1 MEIAGIVGI
10 LVIVGIGVVV
20 VLVLSL
26 VGLLLARSWIKVA
39 RADEAL
45 VISGRKQKVQR
56 AIVAADGSS
65 RSEMAESP
73 VTVIVNGKSLV
84 NPITQ
89 RHEIISLR
97 SRQVSLNAEAQSLDN
112 VTLNV
117 DGVAIVKIGSD
128 PLYVRRAA
136 ERFAS
141 QDEAIE
147 QFTTEQLEGAL
158 RGIVA
163 TLSVVELM
171 RERKKFSDQ
180 IAADVSQELAEQGLI
195 LDSFQIKGITDA
207 VGYIQSLGAPE
218 IQAKR
223 QAAEIAQTNA
233 DRAINQKNIANQ
245 EANLIEQTALDTNT
259 ANADAGVGR
268 ARAEAEQ
275 AEQLAR
281 AQAEQAVLQ
290 QQAEN
295 KQAQLDAEVKRVADA
310 QRYEAETRAQAE
322 LYTRERAAEAAAI
335 EEIKQAEAN
344 TRIAEQRAKADEARA
359 AGEAAA
365 AQAKATG
372 DANALRARADGEAAA
387 AQAKASGD
395 ANALRA
401 RADGEAAAAES
412 MATGSAN
419 ALRSQAEAE
428 AQARRLR
435 ASAEAEAIQAEGE
448 ARAVAVDAETKAIA
462 SNQEAYLARHALE
475 VLPAMMRE
483 FAKGYEAIGSISII
497 GGSGQDG
504 ASAVVGGDSAK
515 AMKSVFDSVSAA
527 TGLDLAA
534 ILQGQAVGKGIG
546 QGMAQAQTPDADAGT
561 PSRRRASRKNAE
573 QEDAE
578 S

>member
-1 MEIAGIVGI
+1 MEIAGALGILIIVGVAVVGV
-10 LVIVGIGVVV
+10 VIVG
-20 VLVLSL
+20 LVL
-26 VGLLLARSWIKVA
+26 LLFARSWIKVA

-56 AIVAADGSS
+56 AIINADGSTS
-65 RSEMAESP
+65 SELGESP

-97 SRQVSLNAEAQSLDN
+97 SRQVSLNAEAQSLDS

-141 QDEAIE
+141 QDKAIE

-163 TLSVVELM
+163 KLSVVELM
-171 RERKKFSDQ
+171 RERKKFSEQ
-180 IAADVSQELAEQGLI
+180 IGSDISGELAEQGLI
-195 LDSFQIKGITDA
+195 LDSFQIKGITDK

-223 QAAEIAQTNA
+223 QAAEISQTNA

-259 ANADAGVGR
+259 ANANAGIGR

-295 KQAQLDAEVKRVADA
+295 KQAQLDADVKRVADA
-310 QRYEAETRAQAE
+310 QRYEAETRAQAD
-322 LYTRERAAEAAAI
+322 LFTREKSAEAAAI
-335 EEIKQAEAN
+335 EQVKQAEAR
-344 TRIAEQRAKADEARA
+344 TRIAEQQAEADKARA

-365 AQAKATG
+365 
-372 DANALRARADGEAAA
+372 LRA
-387 AQAKASGD
+387 
-395 ANALRA
+395 
-401 RADGEAAAAES
+401 
-412 MATGSAN
+412 
-419 ALRSQAEAE
+419 QAEAE
-428 AQARRLR
+428 AEARRLR
-435 ASAEAEAIQAEGE
+435 ASAEAEAIRTEGE
-448 ARAVAVDAETKAIA
+448 ARAAAVEAEAKAIA
-462 SNQEAYLARHALE
+462 SNQEAFLSQRVLE
-475 VLPAMMRE
+475 VLPSLMTE
-483 FAKGYEAIGSISII
+483 FAKGYATIGSVSII
-497 GGSGQDG
+497 GGSGEDG
-504 ASAVVGGDSAK
+504 ASGVVGGDNAR
-515 AMKSVFDSVSAA
+515 AMRAVFDSVNAA

-534 ILQGQAVGKGIG
+534 LIQGQAVGRGFG
-546 QGMAQAQTPDADAGT
+546 AGVAQAKDAA
-561 PSRRRASRKNAE
+561 ASAAPE
-573 QEDAE
+573 PASD
-578 S
+578 

>member
-1 MEIAGIVGI
+1 MEFGAMAGI
-10 LVIVGIGVVV
+10 LVLVGLGVVV
-20 VLVLSL
+20 LIIVALIV
-26 VGLLLARSWIKVA
+26 LLLARSWIKVA

-56 AIVAADGSS
+56 AVVAPDGTSH
-65 RSEMAESP
+65 SELSESP

-128 PLYVRRAA
+128 PLFVRRAA

-141 QDEAIE
+141 QDKAIE

-233 DRAINQKNIANQ
+233 DRAINQKHIANQ
-245 EANLIEQTALDTNT
+245 EANLVEQTALDTNT

-295 KQAQLDAEVKRVADA
+295 KQAQLDADVKRVADA
-310 QRYEAETRAQAE
+310 QRYEAETRAQAD
-322 LYTRERAAEAAAI
+322 LYTRERSAEAAAI
-335 EEIKQAEAN
+335 EEVKRAEAR
-344 TRIAEQRAKADEARA
+344 TRIAEQQAQADRARA
-359 AGEAAA
+359 DGEAAA
-365 AQAKATG
+365 AVAKATG
-372 DANALRARADGEAAA
+372 DANALRA
-387 AQAKASGD
+387 
-395 ANALRA
+395 
-401 RADGEAAAAES
+401 
-412 MATGSAN
+412 
-419 ALRSQAEAE
+419 QAEAE
-428 AQARRLR
+428 AEARRLR
-435 ASAEAEAIQAEGE
+435 ASAEAEAIRSEGE
-448 ARAVAVDAETKAIA
+448 ARADAVEAEAKAIA
-462 SNQEAYLARHALE
+462 SNQDAFLSQRVID
-475 VLPAMMRE
+475 VLPQIMSE
-483 FAKGYEAIGSISII
+483 FAKGYAAIGNVSII
-497 GGSGQDG
+497 GGSGDEG
-504 ASAVVGGDSAK
+504 ASGVVAGDSAR
-515 AMKSVFDSVSAA
+515 ALKSVFDSVSSA

-534 ILQGQAVGKGIG
+534 IIQGQAVGKGIG
-546 QGMAQAQTPDADAGT
+546 QGIAAAQPPASAPA
-561 PSRRRASRKNAE
+561 SRRRPATTDEPAASVE
-573 QEDAE
+573 
-578 S
+578 

>member
-1 MEIAGIVGI
+1 MEIAGLVGI
-10 LVIVGIGVVV
+10 LVLVGIAVV
-20 VLVLSL
+20 VLIVIGLVVLL
-26 VGLLLARSWIKVA
+26 FARSWIKVA

-56 AIVAADGSS
+56 AIVNSDGSS
-65 RSEMAESP
+65 SSEIVDSP

-97 SRQVSLNAEAQSLDN
+97 SRQVSLNAEAQSLDS

-141 QDEAIE
+141 QDKAIE

-195 LDSFQIKGITDA
+195 LDSFQIKGITDK

-218 IQAKR
+218 IQSKR
-223 QAAEIAQTNA
+223 QAAEISQTNA

-245 EANLIEQTALDTNT
+245 ESNLVEQTALDTNT
-259 ANADAGVGR
+259 ANANAGIGR

-275 AEQLAR
+275 AEHLAR

-290 QQAEN
+290 QNAEN
-295 KQAQLDAEVKRVADA
+295 RQAQLDADVKRVADA
-310 QRYEAETRAQAE
+310 QRYEAETRAQAD

-335 EEIKQAEAN
+335 EQVKQAEAR
-344 TRIAEQRAKADEARA
+344 TRIAEQQAEADRARA

-365 AQAKATG
+365 AEAKATG
-372 DANALRARADGEAAA
+372 EANALRAIAD
-387 AQAKASGD
+387 
-395 ANALRA
+395 
-401 RADGEAAAAES
+401 
-412 MATGSAN
+412 
-419 ALRSQAEAE
+419 AEAE
-428 AQARRLR
+428 ARRLR
-435 ASAEAEAIQAEGE
+435 ASAEADAIRAEGE
-448 ARAVAVDAETKAIA
+448 ARAAAVEAEAKAIA
-462 SNQEAYLARHALE
+462 SNQEAFLSQRVLE
-475 VLPAMMRE
+475 VLPQVMGE
-483 FAKGYEAIGSISII
+483 FAKGYAAIGSVSII
-497 GGSGQDG
+497 GGSGEDG
-504 ASAVVGGDSAK
+504 ASNVVGADNAK
-515 AMKSVFDSVSAA
+515 ALKSVFDSVSSA

-534 ILQGQAVGKGIG
+534 IIQGQAVGRGIG
-546 QGMAQAQTPDADAGT
+546 ESLANAQAPAAQTPAAASEAPRTRAAAKDTAPDAVSA
-561 PSRRRASRKNAE
+561 
-573 QEDAE
+573 EDAAAGE
-578 S
+578 

>member
-10 LVIVGIGVVV
+10 LVIVGIAVVAAV
-20 VLVLSL
+20 IILLI
-26 VGLLLARSWIKVA
+26 LLLFARSWIKVA

-45 VISGRKQKVQR
+45 VISGRKQKVAR
-56 AIVAADGSS
+56 AVIAADGSTTD
-65 RSEMAESP
+65 EMSESP

-97 SRQVSLNAEAQSLDN
+97 SRQVSLNAEAQSLDS

-128 PLYVRRAA
+128 PILVRRAA

-141 QDEAIE
+141 QDAAIE

-223 QAAEIAQTNA
+223 QSAEISQTNA
-233 DRAINQKNIANQ
+233 DRAINQKNISNQ

-259 ANADAGVGR
+259 ANSNAGIGR

-275 AEQLAR
+275 AENLAR
-281 AQAEQAVLQ
+281 EQAQQAVLQ

-295 KQAQLDAEVKRVADA
+295 RQAQLDADVKRVADA

-322 LYTRERAAEAAAI
+322 LYTRERAAEAGAI
-335 EEIKQAEAN
+335 EQVKQAEAR
-344 TRIAEQRAKADEARA
+344 TRIAEQQ
-359 AGEAAA
+359 
-365 AQAKATG
+365 AQADKAK
-372 DANALRARADGEAAA
+372 ADGEAAA
-387 AQAKASGD
+387 AIARATGEAD
-395 ANALRA
+395 ALRA
-401 RADGEAAAAES
+401 
-412 MATGSAN
+412 
-419 ALRSQAEAE
+419 QAEAE
-428 AQARRLR
+428 SEARRLR
-435 ASAEAEAIQAEGE
+435 ANAEADAIRAEGE
-448 ARAVAVDAETKAIA
+448 ARAAAVEAEAKAIA
-462 SNQEAYLARHALE
+462 SNQDAFLSQRVLD
-475 VLPAMMRE
+475 VLPSIMAE
-483 FAKGYEAIGSISII
+483 FSKGYAAIGSVSIV
-497 GGSGQDG
+497 GGSSEDG
-504 ASAVVGGDSAK
+504 ASNLVGADSAK
-515 AMKSVFDSVSAA
+515 ALKSVFDSVSSA
-527 TGLDLAA
+527 TGLDLAS
-534 ILQGQAVGKGIG
+534 IIQGQAVGRGIG
-546 QGMAQAQTPDADAGT
+546 EGVSQASAPAPTRQPKPTTPPPA
-561 PSRRRASRKNAE
+561 ASAPAAPASE
-573 QEDAE
+573 
-578 S
+578 

>member
-1 MEIAGIVGI
+1 MEIAGIIGILIIVGI
-10 LVIVGIGVVV
+10 VIVGVVI
-20 VLVLSL
+20 
-26 VGLLLARSWIKVA
+26 VGLILLLFARSWIKVA

-45 VISGRKQKVQR
+45 VISGRKQKVQHT
-56 AIVAADGSS
+56 VLGPDGTP
-65 RSEMAESP
+65 RSETAESP

-97 SRQVSLNAEAQSLDN
+97 SRQVLLNAEAQSLDN

-128 PLYVRRAA
+128 PVFVRRAA

-141 QDEAIE
+141 QDKAIE

-195 LDSFQIKGITDA
+195 LDSFQIKGITDK

-245 EANLIEQTALDTNT
+245 EANLVEQTALDTNT

-295 KQAQLDAEVKRVADA
+295 KQAQLDADVKRVADA
-310 QRYEAETRAQAE
+310 QRYEAETRAQAD
-322 LYTRERAAEAAAI
+322 LFTREKAAEAAAI
-335 EEIKQAEAN
+335 EQVKQAEAR
-344 TRIAEQRAKADEARA
+344 TRIAEQQAQADKARA

-365 AQAKATG
+365 AEAKATG
-372 DANALRARADGEAAA
+372 EANALRAQAD
-387 AQAKASGD
+387 
-395 ANALRA
+395 
-401 RADGEAAAAES
+401 
-412 MATGSAN
+412 
-419 ALRSQAEAE
+419 AEAE
-428 AQARRLR
+428 ARRLR
-435 ASAEAEAIQAEGE
+435 ASAEADAIRAEGE
-448 ARAVAVDAETKAIA
+448 ARADAVEAEAKAIA
-462 SNQEAYLARHALE
+462 SNQEAFLSQRVLE
-475 VLPAMMRE
+475 VLPAIMGE
-483 FAKGYEAIGSISII
+483 FAKGYATIGNVSII
-497 GGSGQDG
+497 GGSGEDG
-504 ASAVVGGDSAK
+504 ASSVVGGDNAK
-515 AMKSVFDSVSAA
+515 AMRAVFDSVNAA

-534 ILQGQAVGKGIG
+534 IIQGQAVGRGFG
-546 QGMAQAQTPDADAGT
+546 AGLAESEDASRTATRAGT
-561 PSRRRASRKNAE
+561 PPRTTRRQPPPPPAPAVT
-573 QEDAE
+573 DAGPTTDA
-578 S
+578 

>member
-1 MEIAGIVGI
+1 MEIAGAVGI
-10 LVIVGIGVVV
+10 LIIVGVAIVAAVII
-20 VLVLSL
+20 LLI
-26 VGLLLARSWIKVA
+26 LLLFARSWIKVA

-56 AIVAADGSS
+56 AVIATDGSS
-65 RSEMAESP
+65 TSEMSESP

-97 SRQVSLNAEAQSLDN
+97 SRQVSLNAEAQSLDS

-128 PLYVRRAA
+128 PILVRRAA

-141 QDEAIE
+141 QDKAIE

-195 LDSFQIKGITDA
+195 LDSFQIKGITDK

-223 QAAEIAQTNA
+223 QSAEISQTNA

-259 ANADAGVGR
+259 ANSNAGIGR

-275 AEQLAR
+275 AENLAR
-281 AQAEQAVLQ
+281 EQAQQAVLQ

-295 KQAQLDAEVKRVADA
+295 RQAQLDADVKRVADA

-335 EEIKQAEAN
+335 EQVKQAEAR
-344 TRIAEQRAKADEARA
+344 TRIAEQQ
-359 AGEAAA
+359 
-365 AQAKATG
+365 AQADK
-372 DANALRARADGEAAA
+372 ARADGEAAA
-387 AQAKASGD
+387 AVAKAQ
-395 ANALRA
+395 
-401 RADGEAAAAES
+401 GEAD
-412 MATGSAN
+412 

-428 AQARRLR
+428 AEARRLR
-435 ASAEAEAIQAEGE
+435 ANAEADAIRAEGDARAAALEAEA
-448 ARAVAVDAETKAIA
+448 KAIA
-462 SNQEAYLARHALE
+462 SNQDAFLSQRVLE
-475 VLPAMMRE
+475 VLPSIMAE
-483 FAKGYEAIGSISII
+483 FSKGYATIGNVSII
-497 GGSGQDG
+497 GGSGDEG
-504 ASAVVGGDSAK
+504 ASQVVGADNAI
-515 AMKSVFDSVSAA
+515 AMRSVFDSVHSA
-527 TGLDLAA
+527 TGLDLAG
-534 ILQGQAVGKGIG
+534 IIQGQAVGRGIG
-546 QGMAQAQTPDADAGT
+546 EGVAAATTPAQAPAQPRVPAPTTPPPPAAPAADA
-561 PSRRRASRKNAE
+561 E
-573 QEDAE
+573 
-578 S
+578 

>member
-1 MEIAGIVGI
+1 MEIAGAIGI
-10 LVIVGIGVVV
+10 LVIVGIALVAAVV
-20 VLVLSL
+20 VLLI
-26 VGLLLARSWIKVA
+26 LLLFARSWIKVA

-56 AIVAADGSS
+56 TVASVNPDGTTST
-65 RSEMAESP
+65 RPEIEESP

-128 PLYVRRAA
+128 PVYVRRAA

-141 QDEAIE
+141 QDKAIE

-195 LDSFQIKGITDA
+195 LDSFQIKGITDK

-223 QAAEIAQTNA
+223 QAAEISQTNA
-233 DRAINQKNIANQ
+233 DRAINQKFIANQ

-259 ANADAGVGR
+259 ANANAGIGR

-295 KQAQLDAEVKRVADA
+295 KQAQLDADVKRVADA

-335 EEIKQAEAN
+335 EQVKQAEAR
-344 TRIAEQRAKADEARA
+344 TRIAEQQ
-359 AGEAAA
+359 
-365 AQAKATG
+365 AQADK
-372 DANALRARADGEAAA
+372 ARADGEAAA
-387 AQAKASGD
+387 AVATAT
-395 ANALRA
+395 
-401 RADGEAAAAES
+401 GEAD
-412 MATGSAN
+412 
-419 ALRSQAEAE
+419 ALRSKAEAE
-428 AQARRLR
+428 AEARRLR
-435 ASAEAEAIQAEGE
+435 ASAEADAIRAEGE
-448 ARAVAVDAETKAIA
+448 ARAAAVEAEAKAIA
-462 SNQEAYLARHALE
+462 SNQEAFLSQRVLE
-475 VLPAMMRE
+475 VLPSIMSE
-483 FAKGYEAIGSISII
+483 FAKGYAAIGNVSIV
-497 GGSGQDG
+497 GGSGEDG
-504 ASAVVGGDSAK
+504 ASQVVGADSAK
-515 AMKSVFDSVSAA
+515 ALRSVFDSVHSA
-527 TGLDLAA
+527 TGLDLAG
-534 ILQGQAVGKGIG
+534 IIQGQAVGRGFGAGI
-546 QGMAQAQTPDADAGT
+546 AEASAAAPESSSAT
-561 PSRRRASRKNAE
+561 RASTPATPPPPPPAAAE
-573 QEDAE
+573 
-578 S
+578 

>member
-1 MEIAGIVGI
+1 MDFATAAGSFLVVG
-10 LVIVGIGVVV
+10 VIVV
-20 VLVLSL
+20 VLIVG
-26 VGLLLARSWIKVA
+26 GLLTLIFARSWIKVA

-45 VISGRKQKVQR
+45 VISGRKQRVQR
-56 AIVAADGSS
+56 QVVSIGADG
-65 RSEMAESP
+65 RPVTQEETDESP

-97 SRQVSLNAEAQSLDN
+97 SRQVLLNAEAQSLDS

-141 QDEAIE
+141 QDKAIE

-180 IAADVSQELAEQGLI
+180 IALEVSQELAEQGLI
-195 LDSFQIKGITDA
+195 LDSFQIKGITDK

-223 QAAEIAQTNA
+223 QAALIAQTNA
-233 DRAINQKNIANQ
+233 DRAINQKNIAND

-259 ANADAGVGR
+259 ANASSEIGR
-268 ARAEAEQ
+268 ARANAEQ
-275 AEQLAR
+275 AEHLAR

-295 KQAQLDAEVKRVADA
+295 KQAQLDADIKRVADA
-310 QRYEAETRAQAE
+310 QRYEAETRSQAE

-335 EEIKQAEAN
+335 EQVKQAEAR
-344 TRIAEQRAKADEARA
+344 TAIAVQQAEADKARA

-365 AQAKATG
+365 A
-372 DANALRARADGEAAA
+372 EAAA
-387 AQAKASGD
+387 HGA
-395 ANALRA
+395 
-401 RADGEAAAAES
+401 
-412 MATGSAN
+412 AN

-428 AQARRLR
+428 SEARRLR
-435 ASAEAEAIQAEGE
+435 ANAEADAIRAEGE
-448 ARAVAVDAETKAIA
+448 ARAAAVEAEAKAIA
-462 SNQEAYLARHALE
+462 SNQDAFLSQRVLE
-475 VLPAMMRE
+475 VLPSIMAE
-483 FAKGYEAIGSISII
+483 FAKGYSTIGNVSIVGN
-497 GGSGQDG
+497 GGGDAT
-504 ASAVVGGDSAK
+504 ASSVVGADSA
-515 AMKSVFDSVSAA
+515 AALRSVFDSVSAT

-534 ILQGQAVGKGIG
+534 IIQGQAVGRGIG
-546 QGMAQAQTPDADAGT
+546 AGVAQASAPAAAPTTRVKKTAPLGDAAQAGLAAAKT
-561 PSRRRASRKNAE
+561 VSDS
-573 QEDAE
+573 
-578 S
+578 

>member
-10 LVIVGIGVVV
+10 LIIVGIGIAIAIV
-20 VLVLSL
+20 VLLI
-26 VGLLLARSWIKVA
+26 LLLFARSWIKVA

-45 VISGRKQKVQR
+45 VISGRKQKVQL
-56 AIVAADGSS
+56 AVLGADGTS
-65 RSEMAESP
+65 RDEMSESP

-97 SRQVSLNAEAQSLDN
+97 SRQVSLNAEAQSLDS

-128 PLYVRRAA
+128 PLLVRRAA

-141 QDEAIE
+141 QDAAIE

-223 QAAEIAQTNA
+223 QSAEISQTNA
-233 DRAINQKNIANQ
+233 DRAINQKNISNQ

-259 ANADAGVGR
+259 ANSNAGIGR

-275 AEQLAR
+275 AENLAR
-281 AQAEQAVLQ
+281 EQAQQAVLQ

-295 KQAQLDAEVKRVADA
+295 RQAQLDADVKRVADA

-322 LYTRERAAEAAAI
+322 LYTRERAAEAGAI
-335 EEIKQAEAN
+335 EQVKQAEAR
-344 TRIAEQRAKADEARA
+344 TRIAEQQ
-359 AGEAAA
+359 
-365 AQAKATG
+365 AQADKAK
-372 DANALRARADGEAAA
+372 ADGEAAA
-387 AQAKASGD
+387 AIARATGEAD
-395 ANALRA
+395 ALRA
-401 RADGEAAAAES
+401 
-412 MATGSAN
+412 
-419 ALRSQAEAE
+419 QAEAE
-428 AQARRLR
+428 SEARRLR
-435 ASAEAEAIQAEGE
+435 ANAEADAIRAEGE
-448 ARAVAVDAETKAIA
+448 ARAAAVEAEAKAIA
-462 SNQEAYLARHALE
+462 SNQDAFLSQR
-475 VLPAMMRE
+475 VLDTLPSIMAE
-483 FAKGYEAIGSISII
+483 FSKGYAAIGNVSII
-497 GGSGQDG
+497 GGSSDGG
-504 ASAVVGGDSAK
+504 ASDVVGADSAK
-515 AMKSVFDSVSAA
+515 ALKSVFDTVSAA
-527 TGLDLAA
+527 TGLDLAS
-534 ILQGQAVGKGIG
+534 IIQGQAVGRGIG
-546 QGMAQAQTPDADAGT
+546 EGVAAASAPSAQSTRQSTPTT
-561 PSRRRASRKNAE
+561 PPPPAPPAPAAE
-573 QEDAE
+573 
-578 S
+578 

>member
-1 MEIAGIVGI
+1 MEIAGAIGI
-10 LVIVGIGVVV
+10 LVIVGIAVVAVVV
-20 VLVLSL
+20 ILLI
-26 VGLLLARSWIKVA
+26 LLLFARSWIKVA

-45 VISGRKQKVQR
+45 VISGRKQKVQL
-56 AIVAADGSS
+56 AVLAADGSS
-65 RSEMAESP
+65 RDEMSESP

-97 SRQVSLNAEAQSLDN
+97 SRQVSLNAEAQSLDS

-128 PLYVRRAA
+128 PLLVRRAA

-141 QDEAIE
+141 QDTAIE

-195 LDSFQIKGITDA
+195 LDSFQIKGITDK

-223 QAAEIAQTNA
+223 QSAEISQTNA
-233 DRAINQKNIANQ
+233 DRAINQKNIANK

-259 ANADAGVGR
+259 ANSNAGIGR

-275 AEQLAR
+275 AENLAR
-281 AQAEQAVLQ
+281 EQAQQAVLQ

-295 KQAQLDAEVKRVADA
+295 RQAQLDADVKRVADA

-322 LYTRERAAEAAAI
+322 LYTRERSAEAAAI
-335 EEIKQAEAN
+335 EQVKQAEAR
-344 TRIAEQRAKADEARA
+344 TRIAEQQAQADQARA
-359 AGEAAA
+359 TGEAAA
-365 AQAKATG
+365 AVAKAE
-372 DANALRARADGEAAA
+372 GE
-387 AQAKASGD
+387 
-395 ANALRA
+395 
-401 RADGEAAAAES
+401 
-412 MATGSAN
+412 AN

-428 AQARRLR
+428 SEARRLR
-435 ASAEAEAIQAEGE
+435 ANAEADAIRAEGDARAAALEAEA
-448 ARAVAVDAETKAIA
+448 KAIA
-462 SNQEAYLARHALE
+462 SNQEAFLSQRVLE
-475 VLPAMMRE
+475 VLPAIMAE
-483 FAKGYEAIGSISII
+483 FSKGYATIGNVSII
-497 GGSGQDG
+497 GSSGEDG
-504 ASAVVGGDSAK
+504 ASQVIGADSAI
-515 AMKSVFDSVSAA
+515 AMRSVFDSVHSA
-527 TGLDLAA
+527 TGLDLAG
-534 ILQGQAVGKGIG
+534 IIQGQAVGRGIG
-546 QGMAQAQTPDADAGT
+546 EGVAAAKAPTATKTRTSKPTTPPPPPAA
-561 PSRRRASRKNAE
+561 PSPSDE
-573 QEDAE
+573 
-578 S
+578 

>member
-1 MEIAGIVGI
+1 MEIAGAIGI
-10 LVIVGIGVVV
+10 LVIVGIALVAAVVIG
-20 VLVLSL
+20 LI
-26 VGLLLARSWIKVA
+26 LLLFARSWIKVA

-56 AIVAADGSS
+56 AVINADGSTS
-65 RSEMAESP
+65 SELAESP

-141 QDEAIE
+141 QDKAIE

-195 LDSFQIKGITDA
+195 LDSFQIKGITDK

-295 KQAQLDAEVKRVADA
+295 KQAQLDADVKRVADA

-322 LYTRERAAEAAAI
+322 LFTREKAAEAAAI
-335 EEIKQAEAN
+335 EQVKQAEAR
-344 TRIAEQRAKADEARA
+344 TRIAEQQAKADQARA

-365 AQAKATG
+365 AEAKANG
-372 DANALRARADGEAAA
+372 EANALRA
-387 AQAKASGD
+387 
-395 ANALRA
+395 
-401 RADGEAAAAES
+401 
-412 MATGSAN
+412 
-419 ALRSQAEAE
+419 QAEAE
-428 AQARRLR
+428 AEARRVR
-435 ASAEAEAIQAEGE
+435 AQAEAEAIRAEGE
-448 ARAVAVDAETKAIA
+448 ARAAAVEAEAKAIA
-462 SNQEAYLARHALE
+462 SNQEAFLSQRVLE
-475 VLPAMMRE
+475 VLPSIMAE
-483 FAKGYEAIGSISII
+483 FAKGYAAIGNVSII
-497 GGSGQDG
+497 GGNGDDG
-504 ASAVVGGDSAK
+504 ASSVVGGDNAK
-515 AMKSVFDSVSAA
+515 AMRSVFDSVSAA

-534 ILQGQAVGKGIG
+534 IIQGQAVGRGFG
-546 QGMAQAQTPDADAGT
+546 AGVAQTTDAAPAAPAREPAPVAPQPVVEAT
-561 PSRRRASRKNAE
+561 AAE
-573 QEDAE
+573 
-578 S
+578 

>member
-1 MEIAGIVGI
+1 MDPASLIGI
-10 LVIVGIGVVV
+10 LVIAGIAVVGIVI
-20 VLVLSL
+20 VLLIVLL
-26 VGLLLARSWIKVA
+26 FARSWIKVA

-45 VISGRKQKVQR
+45 VISGRRQKVQR
-56 AIVAADGSS
+56 AVIAADGSS
-65 RSEMAESP
+65 QTQMGESP

-97 SRQVSLNAEAQSLDN
+97 SRQVSLNAEAQSLDS

-141 QDEAIE
+141 QDKAIE

-195 LDSFQIKGITDA
+195 LDSFQIKGITDK

-259 ANADAGVGR
+259 ANADAGIGR

-295 KQAQLDAEVKRVADA
+295 KQAQLDADVKRVADA

-335 EEIKQAEAN
+335 EQVKQAEAR
-344 TRIAEQRAKADEARA
+344 TRIAEQQ
-359 AGEAAA
+359 
-365 AQAKATG
+365 AQADK
-372 DANALRARADGEAAA
+372 
-387 AQAKASGD
+387 
-395 ANALRA
+395 A
-401 RADGEAAAAES
+401 RADGEAAAAEAKAAGEAS
-412 MATGSAN
+412 
-419 ALRSQAEAE
+419 ALRALAEAE
-428 AQARRLR
+428 AEARRLR
-435 ASAEAEAIQAEGE
+435 ANAEADAIRAEGE
-448 ARAVAVDAETKAIA
+448 ARAAAVEAEAKAIA
-462 SNQEAYLARHALE
+462 SNQEAFLSQRVLE
-475 VLPAMMRE
+475 VLPAIMAE
-483 FAKGYEAIGSISII
+483 FAKGYAAIGNVSII
-497 GGSGQDG
+497 GGSGEDG
-504 ASAVVGGDSAK
+504 ASGVVGGDSAK
-515 AMKSVFDSVSAA
+515 AMRSVFDSVSAA

-534 ILQGQAVGKGIG
+534 IIQGQAIG
-546 QGMAQAQTPDADAGT
+546 RGFGAGVAEAQDTPRAAAPATAASGSASSVRDAAPET
-561 PSRRRASRKNAE
+561 TE
-573 QEDAE
+573 
-578 S
+578 

>member
-10 LVIVGIGVVV
+10 LIIIGIAVVGAIIVALI
-20 VLVLSL
+20 
-26 VGLLLARSWIKVA
+26 LLLFARSWIKVA

-56 AIVAADGSS
+56 AVVSSDGSTH
-65 RSEMAESP
+65 SELSESP

-128 PLYVRRAA
+128 PLLVRRAA

-141 QDEAIE
+141 QDKAIE

-195 LDSFQIKGITDA
+195 LDSFQIKGITDK

-223 QAAEIAQTNA
+223 QAAEISQTNA
-233 DRAINQKNIANQ
+233 DRAINQKYIANQ

-259 ANADAGVGR
+259 ANANAGIGR

-295 KQAQLDAEVKRVADA
+295 KQAQLDADVKRVADA

-322 LYTRERAAEAAAI
+322 LFTREKAAEAASI
-335 EEIKQAEAN
+335 EQVKQAEAR
-344 TRIAEQRAKADEARA
+344 TRIAEQQAEADKARA

-365 AQAKATG
+365 AEAKATG
-372 DANALRARADGEAAA
+372 DANALRAQAD
-387 AQAKASGD
+387 
-395 ANALRA
+395 
-401 RADGEAAAAES
+401 AES
-412 MATGSAN
+412 
-419 ALRSQAEAE
+419 E
-428 AQARRLR
+428 ARRLR
-435 ASAEAEAIQAEGE
+435 ANAEAEAIRAEGE
-448 ARAVAVDAETKAIA
+448 ARAAAVEAEAKAIA
-462 SNQEAYLARHALE
+462 SNQEAFLSQRVLE
-475 VLPAMMRE
+475 VLPSIMAE
-483 FAKGYEAIGSISII
+483 FAKGYSAIGNVSII
-497 GGSGQDG
+497 GGNGEDG
-504 ASAVVGGDSAK
+504 ASSVVGGDSAK
-515 AMKSVFDSVSAA
+515 AMRSVFDSVSAA

-534 ILQGQAVGKGIG
+534 IIQGQAVGRGLG
-546 QGMAQAQTPDADAGT
+546 AGMAQSSGAGSAPADAPATRT
-561 PSRRRASRKNAE
+561 PAPTTPPPAAPAADTAE
-573 QEDAE
+573 
-578 S
+578 

>member
-10 LVIVGIGVVV
+10 LLIIGIAVVAVIV
-20 VLVLSL
+20 
-26 VGLLLARSWIKVA
+26 VGLIMLLFARSWIKVA

-56 AIVAADGSS
+56 AVMNADGTTSS
-65 RSEMAESP
+65 ELAESP

-97 SRQVSLNAEAQSLDN
+97 SRQVSLNAEAQSLDS

-141 QDEAIE
+141 QDKAIE

-218 IQAKR
+218 IQSKR
-223 QAAEIAQTNA
+223 QAAEISQTNA
-233 DRAINQKNIANQ
+233 DRAINQKNIAND

-259 ANADAGVGR
+259 ANANAGIGR

-275 AEQLAR
+275 AEHLAR

-295 KQAQLDAEVKRVADA
+295 RQAQLDADVKRVADA
-310 QRYEAETRAQAE
+310 QRYEAETRAQAD
-322 LYTRERAAEAAAI
+322 LFTREKAAEAAAI
-335 EEIKQAEAN
+335 EQVKQAEAR
-344 TRIAEQRAKADEARA
+344 TRIAEQQAEADKARA
-359 AGEAAA
+359 AGEAE
-365 AQAKATG
+365 
-372 DANALRARADGEAAA
+372 ALRA
-387 AQAKASGD
+387 QA
-395 ANALRA
+395 
-401 RADGEAAAAES
+401 
-412 MATGSAN
+412 T
-419 ALRSQAEAE
+419 AEAE
-428 AQARRLR
+428 ARRLR
-435 ASAEAEAIQAEGE
+435 ANAEADAIRAEGDARAAAVQAE
-448 ARAVAVDAETKAIA
+448 AKAIA
-462 SNQEAYLARHALE
+462 SNQEAFLSQRVLE
-475 VLPAMMRE
+475 VLPSIMGE
-483 FAKGYEAIGSISII
+483 FAKGYATIGNVSII
-497 GGSGQDG
+497 GGSGEDG
-504 ASAVVGGDSAK
+504 ASSVVGGDNAK
-515 AMKSVFDSVSAA
+515 AMRAVFDSVNAA

-534 ILQGQAVGKGIG
+534 IIQGQAVGRGFG
-546 QGMAQAQTPDADAGT
+546 AGVAQATEAPVAPAPAASEPAT
-561 PSRRRASRKNAE
+561 HSPTRTEPSAE
-573 QEDAE
+573 
-578 S
+578 

>member
-1 MEIAGIVGI
+1 MEIAGAVGILIIVGI
-10 LVIVGIGVVV
+10 AIVAAVVILLI
-20 VLVLSL
+20 
-26 VGLLLARSWIKVA
+26 LLLFARSWIKVA

-56 AIVAADGSS
+56 AVIATDGSS
-65 RSEMAESP
+65 TSEMSESP

-97 SRQVSLNAEAQSLDN
+97 SRQVSLNAEAQSLDS

-128 PLYVRRAA
+128 PILVRRAA

-141 QDEAIE
+141 QDKAIE

-195 LDSFQIKGITDA
+195 LDSFQIKGITDK

-223 QAAEIAQTNA
+223 QSAEISQTNA

-259 ANADAGVGR
+259 ANSNAGIGR

-275 AEQLAR
+275 AENLAR
-281 AQAEQAVLQ
+281 EQAQQAVLQ

-295 KQAQLDAEVKRVADA
+295 RQAQLDADVKRVADA

-335 EEIKQAEAN
+335 EQVKQAEAR
-344 TRIAEQRAKADEARA
+344 TRIAEQQ
-359 AGEAAA
+359 
-365 AQAKATG
+365 AQADK
-372 DANALRARADGEAAA
+372 ARADGEAAA
-387 AQAKASGD
+387 AVAKAQ
-395 ANALRA
+395 
-401 RADGEAAAAES
+401 GEAD
-412 MATGSAN
+412 

-428 AQARRLR
+428 AEARRLR
-435 ASAEAEAIQAEGE
+435 ANAEADAIRAEGDARAAALEAEA
-448 ARAVAVDAETKAIA
+448 KAIA
-462 SNQEAYLARHALE
+462 SNQDAFLSQRVLE
-475 VLPAMMRE
+475 VLPSIMAE
-483 FAKGYEAIGSISII
+483 FSKGYAAIGNVSII
-497 GGSGQDG
+497 GGSGEDG
-504 ASAVVGGDSAK
+504 ASQVVGADSAI
-515 AMKSVFDSVSAA
+515 AMRSVFDSVHSA
-527 TGLDLAA
+527 TGLDLAG
-534 ILQGQAVGKGIG
+534 IIQGQAVGRGIG
-546 QGMAQAQTPDADAGT
+546 EGVATASAPAPAQTRVPKPTTPPPPPAAPAADA
-561 PSRRRASRKNAE
+561 E
-573 QEDAE
+573 
-578 S
+578 

>member
-1 MEIAGIVGI
+1 MEAAGFVGI
-10 LVIVGIGVVV
+10 LIIIGIAVVAAIIIA
-20 VLVLSL
+20 LI
-26 VGLLLARSWIKVA
+26 GLLLAKAWIKVA

-45 VISGRKQKVQR
+45 VISGRKQRVQTT
-56 AIVAADGSS
+56 VMDADGTS
-65 RSEMAESP
+65 RSEMSESP

-128 PLYVRRAA
+128 PVFVRRAA

-141 QDEAIE
+141 QDKAIE

-207 VGYIQSLGAPE
+207 MGYIQSLGAPE

-233 DRAINQKNIANQ
+233 DRAI
-245 EANLIEQTALDTNT
+245 
-259 ANADAGVGR
+259 GR

-295 KQAQLDAEVKRVADA
+295 RQAQLDADVKRVADA

-335 EEIKQAEAN
+335 EKIKEAEAR
-344 TRIAEQRAKADEARA
+344 TRIAEQQAEADRARA

-365 AQAKATG
+365 AEARAAG
-372 DANALRARADGEAAA
+372 EASALRALAD
-387 AQAKASGD
+387 
-395 ANALRA
+395 
-401 RADGEAAAAES
+401 
-412 MATGSAN
+412 
-419 ALRSQAEAE
+419 AEAT
-428 AQARRLR
+428 ARRLR
-435 ASAEAEAIQAEGE
+435 AEAEADAIRAEGQ
-448 ARAVAVDAETKAIA
+448 ARAESIETEAEAIA
-462 SNQEAYLARHALE
+462 SNQEAILSQRVLD
-475 VLPAMMRE
+475 VLPSIMAE
-483 FAKGYEAIGSISII
+483 FAKGYSAIGNVSIVG
-497 GGSGQDG
+497 GGSGEEG
-504 ASAVVGGDSAK
+504 ASRVIGADSAT
-515 AMKSVFDSVSAA
+515 AMKSVFDSVQAA
-527 TGLDLAA
+527 TGIDLAT
-534 ILQGQAVGKGIG
+534 IIQGQAVGRAFGS
-546 QGMAQAQTPDADAGT
+546 GMADAAASEPVQVAT
-561 PSRRRASRKNAE
+561 SRRTTKPKAE
-573 QEDAE
+573 
-578 S
+578 

>member
-1 MEIAGIVGI
+1 MEFAGAIGI
-10 LVIVGIGVVV
+10 LIIIGIAAVAIIV
-20 VLVLSL
+20 
-26 VGLLLARSWIKVA
+26 VGLIGLLFARSWIKVA

-45 VISGRKQKVQR
+45 VISGRKQKVQSSV
-56 AIVAADGSS
+56 VAADGST
-65 RSEMAESP
+65 RSELSESP

-89 RHEIISLR
+89 RFEIISLR

-141 QDEAIE
+141 QDKAIE

-195 LDSFQIKGITDA
+195 LDSFQIKGITDK

-259 ANADAGVGR
+259 ANADAGIGR

-295 KQAQLDAEVKRVADA
+295 KQAQLDADVKRVADA

-335 EEIKQAEAN
+335 EQVKQAEAR
-344 TRIAEQRAKADEARA
+344 TRIAEQQAQADKARA

-365 AQAKATG
+365 AEAKATG
-372 DANALRARADGEAAA
+372 EANALRA
-387 AQAKASGD
+387 
-395 ANALRA
+395 
-401 RADGEAAAAES
+401 
-412 MATGSAN
+412 
-419 ALRSQAEAE
+419 QAEAE
-428 AQARRLR
+428 AEARRLR
-435 ASAEAEAIQAEGE
+435 ASAEAEAIRAEGE
-448 ARAVAVDAETKAIA
+448 ARAAAVEAEAKAIA
-462 SNQEAYLARHALE
+462 SNQEAFLSQRVLE
-475 VLPAMMRE
+475 TLPSIMSE
-483 FAKGYEAIGSISII
+483 FAKGYAAIGNVSIV
-497 GGSGQDG
+497 GGTSDDG
-504 ASAVVGGDSAK
+504 ASSVVGADNAR
-515 AMKSVFDSVSAA
+515 ALRSVFDSVSSA

-534 ILQGQAVGKGIG
+534 IIQGQAVGRGFG
-546 QGMAQAQTPDADAGT
+546 AGVADAAPAPAPVKREPHPTT
-561 PSRRRASRKNAE
+561 PPPAAPAPAPE
-573 QEDAE
+573 A
-578 S
+578 

>member
-1 MEIAGIVGI
+1 MELAGAIGI
-10 LVIVGIGVVV
+10 LIIIGIAVVAVIVIG
-20 VLVLSL
+20 LVL
-26 VGLLLARSWIKVA
+26 LLFARSWIKVA

-56 AIVAADGSS
+56 AIINADGSTS
-65 RSEMAESP
+65 SEMAESP

-97 SRQVSLNAEAQSLDN
+97 SRQVSLNAEAQSLDS

-141 QDEAIE
+141 QDSAIE

-171 RERKKFSDQ
+171 RDRKKFSDQ
-180 IAADVSQELAEQGLI
+180 IAADVSQDLAEQGLI
-195 LDSFQIKGITDA
+195 LDSFQIKGITDK

-223 QAAEIAQTNA
+223 QSAEISQTNA
-233 DRAINQKNIANQ
+233 DRAINQKNIANN
-245 EANLIEQTALDTNT
+245 EANLVEQTALDTNT
-259 ANADAGVGR
+259 ANANAGIGR

-275 AEQLAR
+275 AEHLAR

-295 KQAQLDAEVKRVADA
+295 RQAQLDADVKRVADA

-322 LYTRERAAEAAAI
+322 LFTREKAAEAAAI
-335 EEIKQAEAN
+335 EQVKQAEAR
-344 TRIAEQRAKADEARA
+344 TRIAEQQAEADKARA

-365 AQAKATG
+365 AEAKATG
-372 DANALRARADGEAAA
+372 EANALRAQAD
-387 AQAKASGD
+387 
-395 ANALRA
+395 
-401 RADGEAAAAES
+401 
-412 MATGSAN
+412 
-419 ALRSQAEAE
+419 AEAE
-428 AQARRLR
+428 ARRVR
-435 ASAEAEAIQAEGE
+435 AIAEAEAIRAEGE
-448 ARAVAVDAETKAIA
+448 ARAAAVEAEAKAIA
-462 SNQEAYLARHALE
+462 SNQEAFLSQRVLE
-475 VLPAMMRE
+475 VLPSIMAE
-483 FAKGYEAIGSISII
+483 FAKGYSAIGNVSIV

-504 ASAVVGGDSAK
+504 ASGVVGSDNAI
-515 AMKSVFDSVSAA
+515 ALRSVFDSVSAA
-527 TGLDLAA
+527 TGLDLAG
-534 ILQGQAVGKGIG
+534 IIQGQAVGRGIG
-546 QGMAQAQTPDADAGT
+546 NGVAQATDAAPAAPQAQAEAPAAQS
-561 PSRRRASRKNAE
+561 PSIPPAAPALAAE
-573 QEDAE
+573 
-578 S
+578 

>member
-1 MEIAGIVGI
+1 MEITGLVGI
-10 LVIVGIGVVV
+10 LVLVGIGVVALIIV
-20 VLVLSL
+20 ALIVLLF
-26 VGLLLARSWIKVA
+26 ARSWIKVA

-56 AIVAADGSS
+56 AVVAQDGSTH
-65 RSEMAESP
+65 SELEESP

-141 QDEAIE
+141 QDAAIE

-180 IAADVSQELAEQGLI
+180 IASDVSQELAEQGLI
-195 LDSFQIKGITDA
+195 LDSFQIKGITDG

-223 QAAEIAQTNA
+223 QAAEISQTNA
-233 DRAINQKNIANQ
+233 DRAINQKMIANQ

-259 ANADAGVGR
+259 ANANAGIGR

-281 AQAEQAVLQ
+281 AQATQAVLQ

-295 KQAQLDAEVKRVADA
+295 KQAQLDADVKRVADA
-310 QRYEAETRAQAE
+310 QRYEAETRAQAD
-322 LYTRERAAEAAAI
+322 LYTRERSAEAAAI
-335 EEIKQAEAN
+335 EQVKQAEAR
-344 TRIAEQRAKADEARA
+344 TRIAEQQAQADKARA
-359 AGEAAA
+359 DGEAAA
-365 AQAKATG
+365 AVAKATG
-372 DANALRARADGEAAA
+372 DANALRAQAD
-387 AQAKASGD
+387 
-395 ANALRA
+395 
-401 RADGEAAAAES
+401 
-412 MATGSAN
+412 
-419 ALRSQAEAE
+419 AEAE
-428 AQARRLR
+428 ARRLR
-435 ASAEAEAIQAEGE
+435 ANAEAEAIRAEGE
-448 ARAVAVDAETKAIA
+448 ARAAAVEAEAKAIA
-462 SNQEAYLARHALE
+462 SNQEAFLSQRVLD
-475 VLPAMMRE
+475 VLPAIMAE
-483 FAKGYEAIGSISII
+483 FSKGYAAIGNVSII
-497 GGSGQDG
+497 GSSGDEG
-504 ASAVVGGDSAK
+504 ASGVVGGDSAK
-515 AMKSVFDSVSAA
+515 ALKSVFDSVSSA

-534 ILQGQAVGKGIG
+534 IIQGQAVGQGIG
-546 QGMAQAQTPDADAGT
+546 AGIAQAKAQAPKQTRSKGADPEGPA
-561 PSRRRASRKNAE
+561 R
-573 QEDAE
+573 E
-578 S
+578 SH

>member
-1 MEIAGIVGI
+1 MEIAGAIGILIIVGI
-10 LVIVGIGVVV
+10 ALVVAV
-20 VLVLSL
+20 VLLL
-26 VGLLLARSWIKVA
+26 ILLLFARSWIKVA

-56 AIVAADGSS
+56 TVLAPDGTT
-65 RSEMAESP
+65 RGETEESP

-97 SRQVSLNAEAQSLDN
+97 SRQVLLNAEAQSLDN

-141 QDEAIE
+141 QDKAIE

-180 IAADVSQELAEQGLI
+180 IAADVSSELADQGLI
-195 LDSFQIKGITDA
+195 LDSFQIKGITDK

-223 QAAEIAQTNA
+223 QAAEISQTNA

-259 ANADAGVGR
+259 ANANAGIGR

-295 KQAQLDAEVKRVADA
+295 KQAQLDADVKRVADA

-322 LYTRERAAEAAAI
+322 LYTREKAAEAAAI
-335 EEIKQAEAN
+335 EQVKQAEAR
-344 TRIAEQRAKADEARA
+344 TRIAEQQAQADRAK
-359 AGEAAA
+359 
-365 AQAKATG
+365 
-372 DANALRARADGEAAA
+372 ADGEAAA
-387 AQAKASGD
+387 AIARATGEAD
-395 ANALRA
+395 ALRA
-401 RADGEAAAAES
+401 
-412 MATGSAN
+412 
-419 ALRSQAEAE
+419 QAEAE
-428 AQARRLR
+428 AEARRVR
-435 ASAEAEAIQAEGE
+435 AQAEADAIRAEGE
-448 ARAVAVDAETKAIA
+448 ARAAATEAEAKAIA
-462 SNQEAYLARHALE
+462 SNQDAFLSQRVLE
-475 VLPAMMRE
+475 TLPSIMAE
-483 FAKGYEAIGSISII
+483 FAKGYAAIGSVSII
-497 GGSGQDG
+497 GGSGDDG
-504 ASAVVGGDSAK
+504 ASNVVGADSAK

-534 ILQGQAVGKGIG
+534 IIQGQAVGRGIG
-546 QGMAQAQTPDADAGT
+546 EAAAAASAPAARQPRPTTPPPPAA
-561 PSRRRASRKNAE
+561 PAE
-573 QEDAE
+573 
-578 S
+578 

>member
-1 MEIAGIVGI
+1 MEIAGAIGI
-10 LVIVGIGVVV
+10 LVLVGIAVV
-20 VLVLSL
+20 VLIV
-26 VGLLLARSWIKVA
+26 VGLIVLLFARSWIKVA

-45 VISGRKQKVQR
+45 VISGRKQRVQR
-56 AIVAADGSS
+56 AIINADGTSS
-65 RSEMAESP
+65 SESVDSP

-97 SRQVSLNAEAQSLDN
+97 SRQVSLNAEAQSLDS

-141 QDEAIE
+141 QDAAIE

-180 IAADVSQELAEQGLI
+180 IAADVSHELAEQGLI

-218 IQAKR
+218 IQSKR
-223 QAAEIAQTNA
+223 QSAEISQTNA
-233 DRAINQKNIANQ
+233 DRAINQKIIANQ
-245 EANLIEQTALDTNT
+245 ESNLVEQTALDTNT
-259 ANADAGVGR
+259 ANANAGIGR

-275 AEQLAR
+275 AEHLAR

-290 QQAEN
+290 QNAEN
-295 KQAQLDAEVKRVADA
+295 RQAQLDADVKRVADA
-310 QRYEAETRAQAE
+310 QRYEAETRAQAD

-335 EEIKQAEAN
+335 EQVKQAEAR
-344 TRIAEQRAKADEARA
+344 TRIAEQQAEADRARA

-365 AQAKATG
+365 AESKATG
-372 DANALRARADGEAAA
+372 EANALRALAD
-387 AQAKASGD
+387 
-395 ANALRA
+395 
-401 RADGEAAAAES
+401 
-412 MATGSAN
+412 
-419 ALRSQAEAE
+419 AEAE
-428 AQARRLR
+428 ARRLR
-435 ASAEAEAIQAEGE
+435 ANAEADAIRAEGE
-448 ARAVAVDAETKAIA
+448 ARAAATEAEAKAIA
-462 SNQEAYLARHALE
+462 SNQEAFLSQRVLD
-475 VLPAMMRE
+475 VLPSIMSE
-483 FAKGYEAIGSISII
+483 FAKGYATIGNVSII
-497 GGSGQDG
+497 GSSGEDG
-504 ASAVVGGDSAK
+504 ASNVVGADNAK
-515 AMKSVFDSVSAA
+515 ALKSVFDSVSSA

-534 ILQGQAVGKGIG
+534 IIQGQAVGRGIG
-546 QGMAQAQTPDADAGT
+546 DGIAGAQTITNAQTA
-561 PSRRRASRKNAE
+561 ASKPAKAPKTKTAASASAPTSTQAASE
-573 QEDAE
+573 
-578 S
+578 

>member
-10 LVIVGIGVVV
+10 LVIVGIAVVVAVV
-20 VLVLSL
+20 VLLI
-26 VGLLLARSWIKVA
+26 LLLFARSWIKVA

-45 VISGRKQKVQR
+45 VISGRKQKVAR
-56 AIVAADGSS
+56 AVIGADGST
-65 RSEMAESP
+65 RDEMSESP

-97 SRQVSLNAEAQSLDN
+97 SRQVSLNAEAQSLDS

-128 PLYVRRAA
+128 PILVRRAA

-141 QDEAIE
+141 QDKAIE

-195 LDSFQIKGITDA
+195 LDSFQIKGITDK

-223 QAAEIAQTNA
+223 QSAEISQTNA

-259 ANADAGVGR
+259 ANSNAGIGR

-275 AEQLAR
+275 AENLAR
-281 AQAEQAVLQ
+281 EQAQQAVLQ

-295 KQAQLDAEVKRVADA
+295 RQAQLDADVKRVADA

-322 LYTRERAAEAAAI
+322 LYTRERAAEAGAI
-335 EEIKQAEAN
+335 EQVKQAEAR
-344 TRIAEQRAKADEARA
+344 TRIAEQQ
-359 AGEAAA
+359 
-365 AQAKATG
+365 AQADKAK
-372 DANALRARADGEAAA
+372 ADGEAAA
-387 AQAKASGD
+387 AIARATGEAD
-395 ANALRA
+395 ALRA
-401 RADGEAAAAES
+401 
-412 MATGSAN
+412 
-419 ALRSQAEAE
+419 QAEAE
-428 AQARRLR
+428 SEARRLR
-435 ASAEAEAIQAEGE
+435 ANAEADAIRAEGE
-448 ARAVAVDAETKAIA
+448 ARAAAVEAEAKAIA
-462 SNQEAYLARHALE
+462 SNQDAFLSQR
-475 VLPAMMRE
+475 VLDTLPSIMAE
-483 FAKGYEAIGSISII
+483 FSKGYAAIGSVSII
-497 GGSGQDG
+497 GGSGEDG
-504 ASAVVGGDSAK
+504 ASSVVGADSAK
-515 AMKSVFDSVSAA
+515 ALKSVFDSVSAA
-527 TGLDLAA
+527 TGLDLAS
-534 ILQGQAVGKGIG
+534 IIQGQAVGRGIG
-546 QGMAQAQTPDADAGT
+546 EGVAAASAPAGAPTRRSAPTTPPPPAPPA
-561 PSRRRASRKNAE
+561 PAAE
-573 QEDAE
+573 
-578 S
+578 

>member
-1 MEIAGIVGI
+1 MEIAGAVGI
-10 LVIVGIGVVV
+10 LFIIGIAVVAVIV
-20 VLVLSL
+20 VLLIVLL
-26 VGLLLARSWIKVA
+26 FARSWIKVA

-56 AIVAADGSS
+56 AVINADGSTS
-65 RSEMAESP
+65 SELAESP

-97 SRQVSLNAEAQSLDN
+97 SRQVSLNAEAQSLDS

-128 PLYVRRAA
+128 PLFVRRAA

-141 QDEAIE
+141 QDKAIE

-180 IAADVSQELAEQGLI
+180 IAADVSHELAEQGLI

-223 QAAEIAQTNA
+223 QAAEISQTNA
-233 DRAINQKNIANQ
+233 DRAINQKNIAND

-259 ANADAGVGR
+259 ANANAGIGR

-275 AEQLAR
+275 AEHLAR

-295 KQAQLDAEVKRVADA
+295 KQAQLDADVKRVADA
-310 QRYEAETRAQAE
+310 QRYEAETRAQAD
-322 LYTRERAAEAAAI
+322 LFTREKAAEAAAI
-335 EEIKQAEAN
+335 EQVKQAEAR
-344 TRIAEQRAKADEARA
+344 TRIAEQQAEADKARA

-365 AQAKATG
+365 LRDKA
-372 DANALRARADGEAAA
+372 N
-387 AQAKASGD
+387 
-395 ANALRA
+395 
-401 RADGEAAAAES
+401 
-412 MATGSAN
+412 
-419 ALRSQAEAE
+419 AEAE
-428 AQARRLR
+428 ARRLR
-435 ASAEAEAIQAEGE
+435 ANAEADAIRAEGE
-448 ARAVAVDAETKAIA
+448 ARAAAVEAEAKAIA
-462 SNQEAYLARHALE
+462 SNQEAFLSQRVLE
-475 VLPAMMRE
+475 VLPSIMAE
-483 FAKGYEAIGSISII
+483 FAKGYSAIGNVSIV
-497 GGSGQDG
+497 GGNGDDG
-504 ASAVVGGDSAK
+504 ASSVVGSDNAK
-515 AMKSVFDSVSAA
+515 AMRSVFDSVTAA

-534 ILQGQAVGKGIG
+534 IIQGQAVGRGFG
-546 QGMAQAQTPDADAGT
+546 AGVAQTTDATVTPQTAEPEAG
-561 PSRRRASRKNAE
+561 SA
-573 QEDAE
+573 D
-578 S
+578 

>member
-1 MEIAGIVGI
+1 MEAAGFVGI
-10 LVIVGIGVVV
+10 LIIIGIAVVAAIIIA
-20 VLVLSL
+20 LI
-26 VGLLLARSWIKVA
+26 GLLLAKAWIKVA

-45 VISGRKQKVQR
+45 VISGRKQRVQTT
-56 AIVAADGSS
+56 VMDADGTS
-65 RSEMAESP
+65 RSEMSESP

-128 PLYVRRAA
+128 PVFVRRAA

-141 QDEAIE
+141 QDKAIE

-180 IAADVSQELAEQGLI
+180 IAADVSQELAEQSLI

-207 VGYIQSLGAPE
+207 MGYIQSLGAPE

-259 ANADAGVGR
+259 ANANAGIGR

-295 KQAQLDAEVKRVADA
+295 RQAQLDADVKRVADA

-335 EEIKQAEAN
+335 EKIKEAEAR
-344 TRIAEQRAKADEARA
+344 TRIAEQQAEADRARAAGEAAAAEARA

-365 AQAKATG
+365 AEARAAG
-372 DANALRARADGEAAA
+372 EASALRALAD
-387 AQAKASGD
+387 
-395 ANALRA
+395 
-401 RADGEAAAAES
+401 
-412 MATGSAN
+412 
-419 ALRSQAEAE
+419 AEAT
-428 AQARRLR
+428 ARRLR
-435 ASAEAEAIQAEGE
+435 AEAEADAIRAEGQARAESIEAEAE
-448 ARAVAVDAETKAIA
+448 AIA
-462 SNQEAYLARHALE
+462 SNQEAILSQRVLD
-475 VLPAMMRE
+475 VLPSIMAE
-483 FAKGYEAIGSISII
+483 FAKGYSAIGNVSIVG
-497 GGSGQDG
+497 GGSGEEG
-504 ASAVVGGDSAK
+504 ASRVIGADSAT
-515 AMKSVFDSVSAA
+515 AMKSVFDSVQAA
-527 TGLDLAA
+527 TGIDLAT
-534 ILQGQAVGKGIG
+534 IIQGQAVGRAFGS
-546 QGMAQAQTPDADAGT
+546 GMADAAASEPVQVAT
-561 PSRRRASRKNAE
+561 SRRTTKPKAE
-573 QEDAE
+573 
-578 S
+578 